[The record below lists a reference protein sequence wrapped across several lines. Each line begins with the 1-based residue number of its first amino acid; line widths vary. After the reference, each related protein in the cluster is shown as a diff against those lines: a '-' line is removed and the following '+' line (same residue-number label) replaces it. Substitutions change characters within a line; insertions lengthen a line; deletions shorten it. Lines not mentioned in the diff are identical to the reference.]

1 MGVHEPG
8 RQVQVLAV
16 DPPQPG
22 RRVAP
27 DPGHPPL
34 HHGHVGHPSGTAE
47 PVEHGPALEQQAGAR
62 SRGSGPVATGR
73 ERGLVTQS
81 LQELAV
87 VGTATR
93 MPATS
98 QARTRWAA
106 TTPEPQ

>member
-8 RQVQVLAV
+8 RQVEALAV

-34 HHGHVGHPSGTAE
+34 DHRHVRDPSRTPE
-47 PVEHGPALEQQAGAR
+47 PVEHGPAPEQHAGAAH
-62 SRGSGPVATGR
+62 GSGPVATGR
-73 ERGLVTQS
+73 EGSATQS
-81 LQELAV
+81 LQEPAYSDA
-87 VGTATR
+87 G

-98 QARTRWAA
+98 QARTTWAA